1 MLDLL
6 HDSATLFVYFLCET
20 TVSQVERTHTMAEEP
35 RGVSDSSAA
44 LVASSIN
51 GGGCLPPP
59 TPSEKIGETLGKHM
73 IKAVHPEETNYRDA
87 LPTSLAWRT
96 TTQTMMVG
104 GLAGE
109 VTEEELAKI
118 PLDLTS
124 GPPCQECLRAPSA
137 GPVERA
143 SAGAQRPWHAQG
155 LLLPGRAQCHLAPC
169 RAGQGIILKKGRR
182 ERLNE
187 ARRRGSAVK
196 RRPWQCLSSAPASPL
211 ETPPI
216 SRPGHLS
223 PNLCLGCSSPPPP
236 KTPSCHST
244 PPLAPIPPPRHPPR
258 PGDLLMWETASMSAN
273 VTVFGTERAYR

>member
-1 MLDLL
+1 MTFCPAQRAFVLSSSFLL
-6 HDSATLFVYFLCET
+6 RAAVRCLRRIQEQRFSEGSNDGG
-20 TVSQVERTHTMAEEP
+20 MAET

-59 TPSEKIGETLGKHM
+59 TPSEKIAETLGKHM
-73 IKAVHPEETNYRDA
+73 MKAVHPEETNYRDA

-124 GPPCQECLRAPSA
+124 GPPCQECLPAPA

-143 SAGAQRPWHAQG
+143 RPV
-155 LLLPGRAQCHLAPC
+155 P
-169 RAGQGIILKKGRR
+169 KGRG
-182 ERLNE
+182 
-187 ARRRGSAVK
+187 ARMS
-196 RRPWQCLSSAPASPL
+196 
-211 ETPPI
+211 
-216 SRPGHLS
+216 
-223 PNLCLGCSSPPPP
+223 CS
-236 KTPSCHST
+236 
-244 PPLAPIPPPRHPPR
+244 LA
-258 PGDLLMWETASMSAN
+258 
-273 VTVFGTERAYR
+273 

>member
-1 MLDLL
+1 MTFCPAQCALSCCHPPSYARCCPVLAHEQRFSEGSNDGG
-6 HDSATLFVYFLCET
+6 
-20 TVSQVERTHTMAEEP
+20 MAET

-59 TPSEKIGETLGKHM
+59 TPSEKIAETLGKHM
-73 IKAVHPEETNYRDA
+73 MKAVHPEETNYRDA

-124 GPPCQECLRAPSA
+124 GPPCQECLPAPA

-143 SAGAQRPWHAQG
+143 RPV
-155 LLLPGRAQCHLAPC
+155 P
-169 RAGQGIILKKGRR
+169 KGRG
-182 ERLNE
+182 
-187 ARRRGSAVK
+187 ARMS
-196 RRPWQCLSSAPASPL
+196 
-211 ETPPI
+211 
-216 SRPGHLS
+216 
-223 PNLCLGCSSPPPP
+223 CS
-236 KTPSCHST
+236 
-244 PPLAPIPPPRHPPR
+244 LA
-258 PGDLLMWETASMSAN
+258 
-273 VTVFGTERAYR
+273 